1 MKKLIALLLAVC
13 MVACLFAGCGEKE
26 TEEPTTTAAPTTEEP
41 TETLPTEPPTTAP
54 TEQEKEPVT
63 LTFWQAGG
71 DTVGA
76 SSIMRLLLDKFEL
89 MYPWITVDYQAI
101 PWSQDPHTQ
110 FQTAIAGGDCAD
122 VLVLGSPLDFQLAGE
137 GNLLPL
143 DDLLAPEVKA
153 TLSEVLLN
161 NCVYNGNDN
170 PDMQGKLMS
179 LPLYGGTR
187 AMLYNKEIFDFFGV
201 EYPTEGMSHAD
212 LLEMAKKLTGDMNG
226 KKVYGLGTR
235 ATTSEQY
242 LNFVWNYGAKIIDPA
257 TMAPGTDSEEWKKGI
272 EDYMAFFEAG
282 VTPEGAATMDGTALL
297 QMFVNG
303 ECAMFIAAVDYA
315 QAIVAEPVEEGQIAW
330 ADKLGVAP
338 LVGETYA
345 TCYCGADV
353 VSVPATTENVEEAGL
368 LLSYLMG
375 AEAQA
380 IYCKNV
386 GFFPGNTEAAADSF
400 FSDDPIQA
408 GFAATM
414 QGAHYFDNYGVPGV
428 GTILKEEIQKLIAGE
443 CTIEEYQAAVTSRI
457 NEKIAEMNA

>member
-1 MKKLIALLLAVC
+1 MKKLIALLLAVA
-13 MVACLFAGCGEKE
+13 MVACLFAGCGK
-26 TEEPTTTAAPTTEEP
+26 TEDPTDAT
-41 TETLPTEPPTTAP
+41 TTAP
-54 TEQEKEPVT
+54 TETNPPETLATEAPTTAATEAPKDPVT

-89 MYPWITVDYQAI
+89 MYPWITVEYQAI

-161 NCVYNGNDN
+161 NCVYSGNDN
-170 PDMQGKLMS
+170 AEMQGKLMS

-272 EDYMAFFEAG
+272 EDYME
-282 VTPEGAATMDGTALL
+282 
-297 QMFVNG
+297 
-303 ECAMFIAAVDYA
+303 
-315 QAIVAEPVEEGQIAW
+315 
-330 ADKLGVAP
+330 
-338 LVGETYA
+338 
-345 TCYCGADV
+345 
-353 VSVPATTENVEEAGL
+353 
-368 LLSYLMG
+368 
-375 AEAQA
+375 
-380 IYCKNV
+380 KN
-386 GFFPGNTEAAADSF
+386 
-400 FSDDPIQA
+400 
-408 GFAATM
+408 GFA
-414 QGAHYFDNYGVPGV
+414 D
-428 GTILKEEIQKLIAGE
+428 LKSLK
-443 CTIEEYQAAVTSRI
+443 AAFRA
-457 NEKIAEMNA
+457 NG